1 MSAVDAIT
9 PHSLITVS
17 FDSFF
22 DGSVMPT
29 GSFFIGAGIGSL
41 ASHQNQI
48 RKVSM
53 REYADLDHGIILIG
67 L

>member
-1 MSAVDAIT
+1 MSAVDVIT

-17 FDSFF
+17 FDSLF
-22 DGSVMPT
+22 DGSVTPA
-29 GSFFIGAGIGSL
+29 GSFFIGAGLLL

-53 REYADLDHGIILIG
+53 RDM
-67 L
+67 